1 MKDLT
6 AFLDDLVGSGVA
18 SSVTALAGTA
28 DRILWERAA
37 GEARSL
43 PVPVPMTV
51 ATRVDFASLTKPFV
65 ATLALVLDAEGV
77 LSLSAPIGDFWPEAD
92 PRLGRRPLSDLLRH
106 RSGMAAWRPLYHL
119 CRSREDVL
127 SLLLNPA
134 LLGTRAGTYSDLD
147 YILWGMT
154 VERVT
159 GAPLHELVRSRV
171 LIPLRLSSVEPT
183 PGDRHDIAESR
194 MDTGKEALLAAGQG
208 LEIPVLSPPPPGMPQ
223 DGNARF
229 LLGLSGGTERMT
241 GHAGLFGRARD
252 LWALGA
258 EWLAPGRL
266 LKPAAVAAALGGGG
280 SFALGW
286 WRRTLRGSAGP
297 ALSRGSFGHTGFA
310 GGSLWIDP
318 GVSGRGRIFVLLSS
332 RADPA
337 CDIHRWRRRF
347 HTLAS
352 RTIETTPLE
361 ATTR

>member
-1 MKDLT
+1 MLKHSPSTLDNLLRAGAAT
-6 AFLDDLVGSGVA
+6 AAVA
-18 SSVTALAGTA
+18 AVGTA
-28 DRILWERAA
+28 DRILWEEAA
-37 GEARSL
+37 GEARAG
-43 PVPVPMTV
+43 VPATV
-51 ATRVDFASLTKPFV
+51 STRFDYASLTKPFV

-77 LSLSAPIGDFWPEAD
+77 LPLESPIGDFWPEAD

-106 RSGMAAWRPLYHL
+106 RSGIAAWRPLYHL

-127 SLLLNPA
+127 ALLLSPS

-194 MDTGKEALLAAGQG
+194 MDTGKEALLAAGLG
-208 LEIPVLSPPPPGMPQ
+208 LAVPALPPPPVGMPQ

-229 LLGLSGGTERMT
+229 LLGLSGDPGRMT

-286 WRRTLRGSAGP
+286 WRRTLRGSAGR
-297 ALSRGSFGHTGFA
+297 ALSRGSFGHTGFS

-318 GVSGRGRIFVLLSS
+318 AVDRIFVLLSS

-347 HTLAS
+347 HALAS

>member
-1 MKDLT
+1 MRS
-6 AFLDDLVGSGVA
+6 FLDDLVTDGVA
-18 SSVTALAGTA
+18 SSVVALAGTGN
-28 DRILWERAA
+28 RVLWEGAA
-37 GEARSL
+37 GQAREKE
-43 PVPVPMTV
+43 PATV
-51 ATRVDFASLTKPFV
+51 ATRFDFASLTKPFV

-77 LSLSAPIGDFWPEAD
+77 LPLASHVGDVWPEAD

-127 SLLLNPA
+127 SLLLSPS

-147 YILWGMT
+147 YILWGLT
-154 VERVT
+154 AERVT
-159 GAPLHELVRSRV
+159 GEPVYELMRTRV
-171 LIPLRLSSVEPT
+171 LIPLGLSAVEAT
-183 PGDRHDIAESR
+183 PGDRSDIAESR
-194 MDTGKEALLAAGQG
+194 MDTAKEAVLAARQG
-208 LEIPVLSPPPPGMPQ
+208 RIIPPLPPPPPGLPQ

-229 LLGLSGGTERMT
+229 LIGLAGRMT

-252 LWALGA
+252 LWTLGA

-286 WRRTLRGSAGP
+286 WRRTLRGSAGR
-297 ALSRGSFGHTGFA
+297 ALSRASFGHTGFA

-318 GVSGRGRIFVLLSS
+318 EADRIFVLLSS
-332 RADPA
+332 RADPMG
-337 CDIHRWRRRF
+337 DINRRRRRF

-352 RTIETTPLE
+352 HTIEKLPLE
-361 ATTR
+361 ATT